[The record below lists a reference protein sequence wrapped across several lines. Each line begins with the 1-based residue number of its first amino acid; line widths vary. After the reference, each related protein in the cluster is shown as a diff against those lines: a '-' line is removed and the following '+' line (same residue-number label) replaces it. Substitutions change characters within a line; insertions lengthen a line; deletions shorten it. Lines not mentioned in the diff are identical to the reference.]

1 MTIGYKDFFP
11 ILLESGFFKRTF
23 EDLPTTLGRANTWL
37 ATSGL
42 KIVNV
47 ETLVLPNVS
56 LEVDASGTYLHTGG
70 ETGSSWIQIIRVWY
84 HVPDPGD

>member
-1 MTIGYKDFFP
+1 MTLGYKDFFP
-11 ILLESGFFKRTF
+11 ILLESGFFKRKF
-23 EDLPTTLGRANTWL
+23 EDLPTTVGRANTWL

-47 ETLVLPNVS
+47 ETVLLPNVR
-56 LEVDASGTYLHTGG
+56 LEADASVTCLYTGG
-70 ETGSSWIQIIRVWY
+70 ETGSAWIQVIRVWY

>member
-1 MTIGYKDFFP
+1 MALGYKDFFP
-11 ILLESGFFKRTF
+11 ILLESGVFKRKF
-23 EDLPTTLGRANTWL
+23 EDLATTLGRANKWL

-47 ETLVLPNVS
+47 ETLLLPNVS
-56 LEVDASGTYLHTGG
+56 LEAGASITCLYTGG
-70 ETGSSWIQIIRVWY
+70 ETSSSWIQVIRVWY

>member
-11 ILLESGFFKRTF
+11 TLLESGFFKRKF
-23 EDLPTTLGRANTWL
+23 EDLPTTLGRANKWL

-47 ETLVLPNVS
+47 ETVLLPNVS
-56 LEVDASGTYLHTGG
+56 HEPAASGTDFHTGG

-84 HVPDPGD
+84 QVPDLGD

>member
-1 MTIGYKDFFP
+1 MTLGYKDFFP
-11 ILLESGFFKRTF
+11 ILLESGFFKKKF
-23 EDLPTTLGRANTWL
+23 EDLSTTLGRANKWL

-47 ETLVLPNVS
+47 ETLLLPNVS
-56 LEVDASGTYLHTGG
+56 READASITCLYTGG
-70 ETGSSWIQIIRVWY
+70 ETSSSWVQVIRVWY